1 MSSFKK
7 PIIAAVNGF
16 ALGGGFELAL
26 FSDIIICSKNA
37 QFGLPEITL
46 GLIPGLGG

>member
-1 MSSFKK
+1 L
-7 PIIAAVNGF
+7 AGVNGA
-16 ALGGGFELAL
+16 ALGGGCELAL
-26 FSDIIICSKNA
+26 FCDIIICSKNA